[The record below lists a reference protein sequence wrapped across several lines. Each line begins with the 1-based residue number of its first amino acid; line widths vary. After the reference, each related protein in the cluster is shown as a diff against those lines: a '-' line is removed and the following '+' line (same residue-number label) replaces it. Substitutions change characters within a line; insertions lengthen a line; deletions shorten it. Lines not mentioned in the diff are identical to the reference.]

1 MQIDLSKSF
10 RAAIREFAK
19 PHRREMARVIDA
31 VGDGFGSPHL
41 HSGLGIRR
49 LRGHYFECRVGL
61 ELRLIFRAERGVLH
75 FLTLGNHNHVRNFI
89 KNL

>member
-1 MQIDLSKSF
+1 MRIELSKSF
-10 RAAIREFAK
+10 RDTVRGFAK
-19 PHRREMARVIDA
+19 SRRREIARVIDA
-31 VGDGFGSPHL
+31 LRDGFGSPHL

-61 ELRLIFRAERGVLH
+61 DLRLIFRAERRVLY
-75 FLTLGNHNHVRNFI
+75 FLTAGNHDHVRNFI